1 MKKNIIFVL
10 VSILVVVVLGIVLS
24 IYNNYEPK
32 VRELTDEEKQKLLQK
47 ISIEKEDILTN
58 GNSIM
63 VAADIKNDNSEMIFV
78 KKIHVTL
85 FDEYEKEID
94 NFDIDLN
101 KKIKAK
107 NKYRFSKTVN
117 IKNNTGR
124 TFTKYDIEL

>member
-1 MKKNIIFVL
+1 MKKNIIFIL
-10 VSILVVVVLGIVLS
+10 GSILIVVVLGIVLS
-24 IYNNYEPK
+24 VYNNYEPE
-32 VRELTDEEKQKLLQK
+32 VRKLTDEEKQKLLQQ

-58 GNSIM
+58 GNNIM
-63 VAADIKNDNSEMIFV
+63 VAADIKNDNAEIIFV

-107 NKYRFSKTVN
+107 SKYRFSKTVN
-117 IKNNTGR
+117 VKNNTGR

>member
-10 VSILVVVVLGIVLS
+10 VSILTIVVLGIVLS
-24 IYNNYEPK
+24 IYNNYESK

-47 ISIEKEDILTN
+47 IIIEKEDILTN
-58 GNSIM
+58 GNNITI
-63 VAADIKNDNSEMIFV
+63 AADIQNDNSEMILV

-94 NFDIDLN
+94 KFDVELN
-101 KKIKAK
+101 KKIKQNSK
-107 NKYRFSKTVN
+107 IRFSKTVN
-117 IKNNTGR
+117 VKNRTGR

>member
-10 VSILVVVVLGIVLS
+10 GSILIVVVLGIVLS
-24 IYNNYEPK
+24 IYNNYEPE
-32 VRELTDEEKQKLLQK
+32 VRKLTSEEKQKLLQK

-58 GNSIM
+58 GNNIM
-63 VAADIKNDNSEMIFV
+63 VAADIKNDNAEIIFV
-78 KKIHVTL
+78 KKIHVIL

-107 NKYRFSKTVN
+107 SKYRFSKTVN
-117 IKNNTGR
+117 VKNNTGR

>member
-10 VSILVVVVLGIVLS
+10 GSILIVVVLGIVLS
-24 IYNNYEPK
+24 VYNNYEPE
-32 VRELTDEEKQKLLQK
+32 VRKLTDEEKQKFLQK

-58 GNSIM
+58 GNNIM
-63 VAADIKNDNSEMIFV
+63 VAADIKNDNAEIIFV

-107 NKYRFSKTVN
+107 SKYRFSKTVN
-117 IKNNTGR
+117 VKNNTGR

>member
-1 MKKNIIFVL
+1 MKKNIIFIL
-10 VSILVVVVLGIVLS
+10 GSILIVVVLGIVLS
-24 IYNNYEPK
+24 VYNNYEPE
-32 VRELTDEEKQKLLQK
+32 VRKLTDEEKQKFLQK

-58 GNSIM
+58 GNNIT
-63 VAADIKNDNSEMIFV
+63 VAADIKNDNAEIIFV
-78 KKIHVTL
+78 KKIHVIL

-107 NKYRFSKTVN
+107 SKYRFSKTVN
-117 IKNNTGR
+117 VKNNTGR